1 MKTDESA
8 GHGTGAG
15 WARAHLPASLVLE
28 LAGEWFA
35 CAHPGQYPLN
45 IRPAT
50 WLVIGG
56 RGSGKTRLGAEWL
69 RGLVLGHAPFSSAKY
84 GRLALIGET
93 LGDVREV
100 MIDGPS
106 GIRAI
111 SRDDRPRY
119 EPTRRRLLWDNGAV
133 AQAFSSEDP
142 DSLRGPQFDAAW
154 CDELAKWKN
163 METVFDMLQFGLR
176 LGDSPRQLYT
186 TTPRP
191 VPLVKRLAAD
201 PAVHVTRLKTED
213 NAANLAAG
221 FLTAVRGRYGGTRL
235 GRQELDGEI
244 IGDREGALWS
254 REAIEQACA
263 RRFGPAS
270 RIVVAVDPPA
280 GSGKG
285 SDACGIVAAGADG
298 QGQATV
304 LADASVEK
312 ARPHE
317 WAAAAIRLY
326 HALEADCL
334 LAEVNQGG
342 EMVASV
348 IASVDKGVPVKAVRA
363 TRGKF
368 SRAEP
373 VSALYQQGRVAHAA
387 RFPALEDEM
396 CDFTAAG
403 LSSGRSPDRMDAL
416 VWALSELLLSGPGRA
431 PRIRHV

>member
-1 MKTDESA
+1 M
-8 GHGTGAG
+8 
-15 WARAHLPASLVLE
+15 
-28 LAGEWFA
+28 
-35 CAHPGQYPLN
+35 
-45 IRPAT
+45 
-50 WLVIGG
+50 
-56 RGSGKTRLGAEWL
+56 
-69 RGLVLGHAPFSSAKY
+69 
-84 GRLALIGET
+84 
-93 LGDVREV
+93 
-100 MIDGPS
+100 
-106 GIRAI
+106 
-111 SRDDRPRY
+111 
-119 EPTRRRLLWDNGAV
+119 
-133 AQAFSSEDP
+133 
-142 DSLRGPQFDAAW
+142 
-154 CDELAKWKN
+154 
-163 METVFDMLQFGLR
+163 
-176 LGDSPRQLYT
+176 
-186 TTPRP
+186 
-191 VPLVKRLAAD
+191 
-201 PAVHVTRLKTED
+201 
-213 NAANLAAG
+213 
-221 FLTAVRGRYGGTRL
+221 
-235 GRQELDGEI
+235 
-244 IGDREGALWS
+244 
-254 REAIEQACA
+254 
-263 RRFGPAS
+263 
-270 RIVVAVDPPA
+270 AVDPPA

-285 SDACGIVAAGADG
+285 SDACGIVAAGMDG
-298 QGQATV
+298 EGRATV

-416 VWALSELLLSGPGRA
+416 VWALSELLLSGPGRS

>member
-1 MKTDESA
+1 MSEAMLRRPAAES
-8 GHGTGAG
+8 
-15 WARAHLPASLVLE
+15 WARANLPPSLVLE

-35 CAHPGQYPLN
+35 LAHPAQYPLG
-45 IRPAT
+45 IHPPA

-56 RGSGKTRLGAEWL
+56 RGSGKTRLGAEWV
-69 RGLVLGHAPFSSAKY
+69 RGLVLGHAPFSRVKY
-84 GRLALIGET
+84 GRIALVGET

-106 GIRAI
+106 GIRAV
-111 SRDDRPRY
+111 SRDARPRY

-163 METVFDMLQFGLR
+163 MEAVFDMLQFGLR
-176 LGDSPRQLYT
+176 LGANPRQLFT

-191 VPLVKRLAAD
+191 VPLVKRLAGD
-201 PAVHVTRLKTED
+201 PEIHVTRLRTVD

-221 FLTAVRGRYGGTRL
+221 FLAAVRSRYGGTRL

-254 REAIEQACA
+254 RDGIEEACA
-263 RRFGPAS
+263 RRFGLPV

-285 SDACGIVAAGADG
+285 SDACGIVAAGVDADG
-298 QGQATV
+298 RATV
-304 LADASVEK
+304 LADASVAR

-348 IASVDKGVPVKAVRA
+348 IASVDGGVPVKAVRA

-396 CDFTAAG
+396 CDFNAAG

-416 VWALSELLLSGPGRA
+416 VWALSELLLSGPGRS